1 MTVTIDEP
9 IELFRSWLKEA
20 EDAEPINPNAMT
32 LATVDA
38 EGRPSARM
46 VLLKDVDEKGFVF
59 YTNLASRKADDL
71 GVNLNAA
78 LCFYWKTLAKQVRV
92 EGAVAP
98 VSDVEADEY
107 FASRAKLS
115 QLGAWASKQSQ
126 PLEGRMALEKRVA
139 RYTAKFNI
147 GTVPG
152 QNSGLVF
159 ALPRSALNFGRK
171 KPSGYMTGPYTSAMA
186 RAGRRRSY
194 TRDGSIRHHRA
205 TQTGADTGQQ
215 RSAAD
220 AAGDVCVGE
229 CRLCSDRH
237 EIRRL
242 GNDRFGQFAIHFDR
256 FPTRCSSFIGKSV
269 RRPSRLATRR

>member
-71 GVNLNAA
+71 GVNSNAA

-147 GTVPG
+147 GTVPRPEFW
-152 QNSGLVF
+152 SGFRIAPIRIEFWKEEAFRLH
-159 ALPRSALNFGRK
+159 GRTV
-171 KPSGYMTGPYTSAMA
+171 YL
-186 RAGRRRSY
+186 
-194 TRDGSIRHHRA
+194 RDGEGW
-205 TQTGADTGQQ
+205 TT
-215 RSAAD
+215 
-220 AAGDVCVGE
+220 E
-229 CRLCSDRH
+229 KLY
-237 EIRRL
+237 
-242 GNDRFGQFAIHFDR
+242 
-256 FPTRCSSFIGKSV
+256 P
-269 RRPSRLATRR
+269 

>member
-147 GTVPG
+147 GTVPRPEFW
-152 QNSGLVF
+152 SGFRIAPIRIEFWKEEAFRLHDRTVY
-159 ALPRSALNFGRK
+159 L
-171 KPSGYMTGPYTSAMA
+171 
-186 RAGRRRSY
+186 
-194 TRDGSIRHHRA
+194 RDGEGW
-205 TQTGADTGQQ
+205 TT
-215 RSAAD
+215 
-220 AAGDVCVGE
+220 E
-229 CRLCSDRH
+229 KLY
-237 EIRRL
+237 
-242 GNDRFGQFAIHFDR
+242 
-256 FPTRCSSFIGKSV
+256 P
-269 RRPSRLATRR
+269 

>member
-1 MTVTIDEP
+1 MTVSIDEP

-147 GTVPG
+147 GTVPRPEFW
-152 QNSGLVF
+152 SGFRIAPIRIEFWKEEAFRLHDRTVY
-159 ALPRSALNFGRK
+159 L
-171 KPSGYMTGPYTSAMA
+171 
-186 RAGRRRSY
+186 
-194 TRDGSIRHHRA
+194 RDGEGW
-205 TQTGADTGQQ
+205 TT
-215 RSAAD
+215 
-220 AAGDVCVGE
+220 E
-229 CRLCSDRH
+229 KLY
-237 EIRRL
+237 
-242 GNDRFGQFAIHFDR
+242 
-256 FPTRCSSFIGKSV
+256 P
-269 RRPSRLATRR
+269 